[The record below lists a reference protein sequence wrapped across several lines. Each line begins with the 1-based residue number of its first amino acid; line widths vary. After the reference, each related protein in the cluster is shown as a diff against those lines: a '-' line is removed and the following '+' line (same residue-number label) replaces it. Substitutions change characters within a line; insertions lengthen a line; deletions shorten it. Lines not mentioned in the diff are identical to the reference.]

1 MTMHSP
7 DRRTSRL
14 WTPRPDRRE
23 FLRRSAMTALAVP
36 GAAALLAACGGDDT
50 PAASTANTAGSNGT
64 TAAAWP
70 QYAGIDLSR
79 PDHPVTLPLNADP
92 IADGLE
98 PEPGPLKI
106 YNYQDYINPDL
117 IAAFEAEYGVKVE
130 YTGFVDI
137 DTGMDKIKSGG
148 VEFDIFYP
156 TTDRLAELVARDL
169 IQPLNHSYLT
179 NLTNVWARLQDPF
192 YDGGSQYTVPH
203 TIWSD
208 GIGWRSDKTDA
219 LPTDYDNPW
228 DILWDSANKGK
239 VWVLQDD
246 RDTLALPLVRMG
258 DLDVNTDDPDKID
271 FALSEL
277 MKLLSDVNVKVGAE
291 SYAKVPEGK
300 APIHH
305 TWSGDMLSALQ
316 YLPEGVSA
324 DLLGYWHPED
334 GKQIVGNDAI
344 AIPTS
349 AKHPVLAHLWL
360 NYVLDVDNSL
370 LNQSWIGYQAPI
382 TAIDPDRLVADE
394 LVPTNLES
402 AIVREADFDIGA
414 QLLQLEPDVEK
425 MWDTAWGK
433 FNAG

>member
-1 MTMHSP
+1 MTRQP
-7 DRRTSRL
+7 RL
-14 WTPRPDRRE
+14 WVPRSYDRRE
-23 FLRRSAMTALAVP
+23 FLRRSALAALVLP
-36 GAAALLAACGGDDT
+36 GGASLLAACGGD
-50 PAASTANTAGSNGT
+50 STTSGTTGAGSGT
-64 TAAAWP
+64 TWP
-70 QYAGIDLSR
+70 QVSGIDLSR

-98 PEPGPLKI
+98 PESGPLKI

-137 DTGMDKIKSGG
+137 DEGMSKIKSGG
-148 VEFDIFYP
+148 VSFDIFYP
-156 TTDRLAELVARDL
+156 TIDRLAELVARDL
-169 IQPLNHSYLT
+169 IQPLNHTYVP
-179 NLTNVWARLQDPF
+179 NLTNVWTRLQDPF

-208 GIGWRSDKTDA
+208 GIGWRSDKTDH
-219 LPTDYDNPW
+219 LPDEYDNPW
-228 DILWDSANKGK
+228 DILWDAANKGK

-246 RDTLALPLVRMG
+246 RDTLALPLVRSG
-258 DLDVNTDDPDKID
+258 DLDVNTDDPDKLD
-271 FALSEL
+271 FALAEL
-277 MKLLSDVNVKVGAE
+277 MKLSKDVNVKVGAE
-291 SYAKVPEGK
+291 SYTKVPEGK

-305 TWSGDMLSALQ
+305 TWSGDMLSAIQ
-316 YLPEGVSA
+316 YLPEGV
-324 DLLGYWHPED
+324 DVELLGFWHPED
-334 GKQIVGNDAI
+334 GRQIVGNDSI

-349 AKHPVLAHLWL
+349 AEHPVLAHLWL

-394 LVPTNLES
+394 LVPPNLES
-402 AIVREADFDIGA
+402 AIVRESDFDTGV
-414 QLLQLEPDVEK
+414 QLMQLTPQVEE
-425 MWDTAWGK
+425 MWDAAWGK